1 MQIKIISLLFLV
13 FLFGIVI
20 IYAQQDAF
28 DSVPGGSLIKKAV
41 NEEGEVKGIT
51 EIKNA
56 VDNIEN
62 KDGNNYL
69 RKEWTKIF
77 ANNKIIGSFFLYTE
91 KFISFFNPIWRY
103 SFGMEF
109 TWSLIFFLHV
119 FLWVIIVFL
128 IYFPAKDI
136 FQNSIFGL
144 ITGIIFASITGSFG
158 IITKF
163 TNLIETMFGKL
174 LYLTLFIIVLIFL
187 LILYRSFFK
196 LSHKESEEE
205 ELERAK
211 ENIKAY
217 GKLSEES

>member
-1 MQIKIISLLFLV
+1 
-13 FLFGIVI
+13 
-20 IYAQQDAF
+20 
-28 DSVPGGSLIKKAV
+28 
-41 NEEGEVKGIT
+41 
-51 EIKNA
+51 
-56 VDNIEN
+56 
-62 KDGNNYL
+62 
-69 RKEWTKIF
+69 
-77 ANNKIIGSFFLYTE
+77 
-91 KFISFFNPIWRY
+91 
-103 SFGMEF
+103 MEF